1 MDTRLKSGKLKGKL
15 RKRHLKIVGF
25 VTVLV
30 TGFGSVALASE
41 AGHVVHN
48 SWLAIDTWK
57 VLNFGILAI
66 AGFFIAKKPVVQFF
80 SSRKQEIADELSSL
94 EQKRA
99 DAEKKL
105 AEYQAKFKNLDQES
119 KLIVAD
125 YIKQGEEAKVRIL
138 AEAAAQADKLEDMAK
153 RTIEQEFKAAKAALQ
168 QEIAEL
174 AMEKAEAVIKESIS
188 SEDQDNLVDQYLKKV
203 VA

>member
-1 MDTRLKSGKLKGKL
+1 MCSSDL
-15 RKRHLKIVGF
+15 
-25 VTVLV
+25 
-30 TGFGSVALASE
+30 E
-41 AGHVVHN
+41 
-48 SWLAIDTWK
+48 
-57 VLNFGILAI
+57 
-66 AGFFIAKKPVVQFF
+66 FF
-80 SSRKQEIADELSSL
+80 SSRKKEIADELNNL
-94 EQKRA
+94 EQQKA
-99 DAEKKL
+99 DAEKML

-119 KLIVAD
+119 KQIVED

-168 QEIAEL
+168 QEIVEL

>member
-1 MDTRLKSGKLKGKL
+1 MGTKLKFGKFG
-15 RKRHLKIVGF
+15 KRHLKTAG
-25 VTVLV
+25 LV
-30 TGFGSVALASE
+30 TAFVAGAGSAAWASS
-41 AGHVVHN
+41 AGGEVHN
-48 SWLAIDTWK
+48 SWLQIDTWK
-57 VLNFGILAI
+57 VLNFAILAI
-66 AGFFIAKKPVVQFF
+66 AGFFIAKKPVAEFF

-94 EQKRA
+94 EQQRA

-125 YIKQGEEAKVRIL
+125 YIKQGEEAKERIL

-153 RTIEQEFKAAKAALQ
+153 RNIEQEFKAAKAALQ
-168 QEIAEL
+168 QEIVEL

-188 SEDQDNLVDQYLKKV
+188 SEDQDSLVDQYLKKV

>member
-1 MDTRLKSGKLKGKL
+1 MKTKLKLGKL
-15 RKRHLKIVGF
+15 RKKHLKIVGI
-25 VTVLV
+25 VTVLAA
-30 TGFGSVALASE
+30 GLGSAAWASE
-41 AGHVVHN
+41 AGHAVHN
-48 SWLAIDTWK
+48 SWLQIDTWK
-57 VLNFGILAI
+57 VLNFAILAI
-66 AGFFIAKKPVVQFF
+66 AGFFIAKKPVAEFF

-94 EQKRA
+94 EQQRA

-125 YIKQGEEAKVRIL
+125 YIKQGEEAKQRIL

-153 RTIEQEFKAAKAALQ
+153 RNIEQEFKTAKAALQ
-168 QEIAEL
+168 QEIVEL

-188 SEDQDNLVDQYLKKV
+188 SEDQNSLVDQYLKKV

>member
-1 MDTRLKSGKLKGKL
+1 MGTKLKLGKL
-15 RKRHLKIVGF
+15 RKRHLKVAGI

-30 TGFGSVALASE
+30 AGAGSVAWASA
-41 AGHVVHN
+41 AGGEVHN
-48 SWLAIDTWK
+48 SWLQIDTWK

-66 AGFFIAKKPVVQFF
+66 AGFFIAKKPVAAFF
-80 SSRKQEIADELSSL
+80 SSRKREIAEELSSL
-94 EQKRA
+94 EEKRA
-99 DAEKKL
+99 AAEKKL

-119 KLIVAD
+119 KLIVED
-125 YIKQGEEAKVRIL
+125 YIKQGEEAKQRIL

-168 QEIAEL
+168 QEIVAL
-174 AMEKAEAVIKESIS
+174 AMEQAEAVIKESIS

>member
-1 MDTRLKSGKLKGKL
+1 MGTKLKIGKLK
-15 RKRHLKIVGF
+15 RHFKVAGF
-25 VTVLV
+25 VTVIASGV
-30 TGFGSVALASE
+30 GSVAWASSA
-41 AGHVVHN
+41 AGGVHN
-48 SWLAIDTWK
+48 SWLEIDTWK

-66 AGFFIAKKPVVQFF
+66 AGFFIAKKPVAEFF

-94 EQKRA
+94 EQKKA

-105 AEYQAKFKNLDQES
+105 AEYESKFKNLDQES
-119 KLIVAD
+119 KKIVED

-138 AEAAAQADKLEDMAK
+138 AEAEAQADKLEDMAK

-168 QEIAEL
+168 QEIVEM
-174 AMEKAEAVIKESIS
+174 AMEQAEAVIKESIS

>member
-1 MDTRLKSGKLKGKL
+1 MKIKFKLG
-15 RKRHLKIVGF
+15 KRHLKVAGI
-25 VTVLV
+25 VTVFA
-30 TGFGSVALASE
+30 TGFGSVAWASSAHGE
-41 AGHVVHN
+41 VHN

-57 VLNFGILAI
+57 VLNFGILAV
-66 AGFFIAKKPVVQFF
+66 AGFFIAKKPVAQFF
-80 SSRKQEIADELSSL
+80 SSRKQEIADELSNL
-94 EQKRA
+94 EQKKA

-105 AEYQAKFKNLDQES
+105 AEYEAKFKNLDQES
-119 KLIVAD
+119 KQIVED

-153 RTIEQEFKAAKAALQ
+153 RTIQQEFKAAKAILQ
-168 QEIAEL
+168 QEIVEK
-174 AMEKAEAVIKESIS
+174 AMEQAEKVIKESIS

>member
-1 MDTRLKSGKLKGKL
+1 MGTKLKLGNL
-15 RKRHLKIVGF
+15 GKRHLKTAGIV
-25 VTVLV
+25 TALV
-30 TGFGSVALASE
+30 AGAGSVAWASS
-41 AGHVVHN
+41 AGGAVHN
-48 SWLAIDTWK
+48 SWLEIDTWK

-80 SSRKQEIADELSSL
+80 SSRKQEIADELSGL
-94 EQKRA
+94 EQKKA
-99 DAEKKL
+99 DAEKML
-105 AEYQAKFKNLDQES
+105 VEYQAKFKNLDQES
-119 KLIVAD
+119 KQIVAD

-153 RTIEQEFKAAKAALQ
+153 RTIEQEFKAAKAALK
-168 QEIAEL
+168 QEIVEL
-174 AMEKAEAVIKESIS
+174 AMEQAEAVIKESIS

>member
-1 MDTRLKSGKLKGKL
+1 MEAKLKGKL
-15 RKRHLKIVGF
+15 RKRHLKIVGI

-41 AGHVVHN
+41 AGHAVHN

-153 RTIEQEFKAAKAALQ
+153 RTIEQEFKSAKAGLQ

-174 AMEKAEAVIKESIS
+174 AMEKATAVIKESIS

>member
-1 MDTRLKSGKLKGKL
+1 METKLKGNL
-15 RKRHLKIVGF
+15 RKRHFKVAGI
-25 VTVLV
+25 VTVVV
-30 TGFGSVALASE
+30 TGVASVAFASS
-41 AGHVVHN
+41 AGGVVHN

-66 AGFFIAKKPVVQFF
+66 AGFFIAKKPVIQFF

-153 RTIEQEFKAAKAALQ
+153 RTIEQEFKAAKASLQ
-168 QEIAEL
+168 QEIVEL
-174 AMEKAEAVIKESIS
+174 AMEKATAVIRESIS